1 MRTLLIVSVGCV
13 LLAVA
18 ACGDSSSESNGE
30 ITSQQDVQQLF
41 QTIMPDLITAFTDLA
56 DELSLTTS
64 LSTIEKGGAG
74 SSTISCPGGG
84 SLSVDLNT
92 GQATL
97 TNCSAGGVTI
107 SASLFLFVYNTG
119 GFYTANF
126 SGTLMVSGSFTGAVQ
141 VTDALVQWTVPA
153 NPAAVYW
160 DVTVLVDG
168 LSYTATS
175 GPGALDCA
183 PYTPLTP
190 EPGNGPCDD
199 DSDCQ
204 SFSCRNPA
212 ENPSEGCTCRHPDGG
227 QCPVIDVTPGS
238 VEFQGACDDNGD
250 CSQGFPCIDCI
261 CI

>member
-1 MRTLLIVSVGCV
+1 MRTFSIVSVACV
-13 LLAVA
+13 LLAVG

-30 ITSQQDVQQLF
+30 LTSQQDVQQLF
-41 QTIMPDLITAFTDLA
+41 QTIMPDLIEALTDLA
-56 DELSLTTS
+56 GELPSSASTT
-64 LSTIEKGGAG
+64 EKGGSAT
-74 SSTISCPGGG
+74 STVSCPGGG
-84 SLSVDLNT
+84 SLGVNLNT

-107 SASLFLFVYNTG
+107 SASLVLSVFSTQ

-126 SGTLMVSGSFTGAVQ
+126 RGILMVSGSFTGTVE
-141 VTDALVQWTVPA
+141 VTDALIQWTVPA
-153 NPAAVYW
+153 NLAATYW
-160 DVTVLVDG
+160 QVTVLVNG
-168 LSYTATS
+168 QIYTLSS
-175 GPGALDCA
+175 GQGALDCP
-183 PYTPLTP
+183 PYAPLTP

-212 ENPSEGCTCRHPDGG
+212 ENPEEGCTCRHPNTGE
-227 QCPVIDVTPGS
+227 CPVVDVTPGS

>member
-1 MRTLLIVSVGCV
+1 MRTFLLVSVGSV

-30 ITSQQDVQQLF
+30 ITSQEDVQQLF
-41 QTIMPDLITAFTDLA
+41 QTIMPDLITALTDLA
-56 DELSLTTS
+56 DELSLAISSSTT
-64 LSTIEKGGAG
+64 EKGGSG

-84 SLSVDLNT
+84 SLGVDLNT

-107 SASLFLFVYNTG
+107 SASLLLSVFNTG

-126 SGTLMVSGSFTGAVQ
+126 SGTLMVSGSFTGSVQ

-160 DVTVLVDG
+160 DATVLING

-175 GPGALDCA
+175 GRGDV
-183 PYTPLTP
+183 
-190 EPGNGPCDD
+190 GPC
-199 DSDCQ
+199 
-204 SFSCRNPA
+204 
-212 ENPSEGCTCRHPDGG
+212 
-227 QCPVIDVTPGS
+227 PVVDVTPGS